1 MPGLTVTATNQA
13 TNVAY
18 TGLTNDAGNY
28 IMTAVPIGS
37 YIITVEMQGFK
48 GTQSTVTLSAAQTAR
63 VDFRLQIGTVT
74 ERVEVTATGAVLQ
87 TENAVVGNK
96 LEREQIEKLPA
107 QGRNLFAVTF
117 FTAGVTSTSPGRS
130 KPGERRRTARRQRPA
145 QQANNFTLD
154 GVDMNDA
161 IDNLSRT
168 SRAPTPW
175 NRSASKP
182 TTTPPSSATS
192 PGPSSTW

>member
-37 YIITVEMQGFK
+37 YVITVEMQGFK
-48 GTQSTVTLSAAQTAR
+48 GVQSTVTLSAAQTAR

-96 LEREQIEKLPA
+96 LERDQIEKLPA
-107 QGRNLFAVTF
+107 QGRNLLTATLY
-117 FTAGVTSTSPGRS
+117 TAGVTTPNPGSFNSLKNTAAGVRS
-130 KPGERRRTARRQRPA
+130 
-145 QQANNFTLD
+145 
-154 GVDMNDA
+154 
-161 IDNLSRT
+161 
-168 SRAPTPW
+168 
-175 NRSASKP
+175 
-182 TTTPPSSATS
+182 
-192 PGPSSTW
+192 